1 MDQEAEKKNKTP
13 KQGTMK
19 CQAPATRGK
28 IKVNPGWP
36 G

>member
-1 MDQEAEKKNKTP
+1 MYQEAEKKNKTP
-13 KQGTMK
+13 NQLTMK
-19 CQAPATRGK
+19 CQAPDTGGK